1 MNLEQLKKN
10 FGTIKDI
17 RNKVTN
23 IFLILE
29 EHLKKLKQTYAEF
42 VLNNKQNLF
51 VFGLDSFQFQSKLI
65 DIEYEDMKR
74 MFLAINN
81 RMYCEYYKLYK
92 IVVEYVKEYITD
104 KKTLELVKTLNTFP
118 VYKDLEPYRQYNFDL
133 IQELHEHII
142 LLLYGISDYIQN
154 KENELQLHQ
163 KKQEIGLNINNFVT
177 TFNFNIIMI
186 KEKGMLF
193 ISYLDFFH
201 TLHTKYL
208 QRFSMKMNLMY
219 SQVTHDIRFEDAP
232 QTSDLKKKELLNTY
246 QEDNIDKSLLK
257 QIKRSIDDSDSNVSD
272 SPSRSG
278 TLEQIILS
286 PTIKDETNNTSS
298 PLKINIEEKTKETI
312 NQTINQTGLSSVF
325 KKNIKKVMTGG
336 MNIFKYNKKN
346 DIDNISSSSNDSIV
360 NTTNILK
367 KEMSKHIPIISN
379 DQQSIIA
386 NVNNTSSFSYSNYNE
401 DNIISYGSEYSNDI
415 ALSSVLDDNV
425 IFEKPVSD
433 EDEAELQRTLSSENI
448 FMEISKQC
456 LEITNPINTD
466 ISIYLKESEVK
477 EVEAVEEEA
486 VKEVVEAVKEEIA
499 AEVAEEEEEEVKE
512 VVEAVK
518 EEIAAV
524 VAEAVVEEAKE
535 EVKEEVKEAEA
546 KEEAKEEA
554 AEEVLDDNI
563 SILTIE
569 NFTEQKDDD
578 TSKESEQKKKRQY
591 KPRKK
596 KI

>member
-1 MNLEQLKKN
+1 MNMNLEQLKKN

-23 IFLILE
+23 IFQILE

-65 DIEYEDMKR
+65 DIEYDDMKR

-118 VYKDLEPYRQYNFDL
+118 VYKDLEPYRQYNFEL

-177 TFNFNIIMI
+177 TFNFNIIMV

-208 QRFSMKMNLMY
+208 QRFSMKMNLIY
-219 SQVTHDIRFEDAP
+219 SQVTHDIRFEDTP
-232 QTSDLKKKELLNTY
+232 QPSELKKKDLLNTY

-257 QIKRSIDDSDSNVSD
+257 QIKRSIDDSDSNLSD

-278 TLEQIILS
+278 TLDQIILS
-286 PTIKDETNNTSS
+286 PTNKTAITDEQQYNSS

-312 NQTINQTGLSSVF
+312 SNLTNQTGLSSVF

-336 MNIFKYNKKN
+336 MNMFKYNKKN
-346 DIDNISSSSNDSIV
+346 DSDNISSSSNDS
-360 NTTNILK
+360 TTNILK
-367 KEMSKHIPIISN
+367 KEISN
-379 DQQSIIA
+379 TITNGQQSITNGQQSIT
-386 NVNNTSSFSYSNYNE
+386 NGQQSITINNSSVNKNNTNVFSYTNYNE

-415 ALSSVLDDNV
+415 ALSSVIDDTV
-425 IFEKPVSD
+425 IFGKPVSD

-456 LEITNPINTD
+456 LEITNPINTESY
-466 ISIYLKESEVK
+466 IQLKEEVKEVK
-477 EVEAVEEEA
+477 EVEAEVK
-486 VKEVVEAVKEEIA
+486 VKEVKE
-499 AEVAEEEEEEVKE
+499 VEEEVKE
-512 VVEAVK
+512 
-518 EEIAAV
+518 
-524 VAEAVVEEAKE
+524 E
-535 EVKEEVKEAEA
+535 EVKEEEVKEEEV
-546 KEEAKEEA
+546 KEENSMIFEETKEE
-554 AEEVLDDNI
+554 EILDDNI

-578 TSKESEQKKKRQY
+578 TSKDTEQKKKRQY

>member
-23 IFLILE
+23 IFQILE

-257 QIKRSIDDSDSNVSD
+257 QIKRSIDDSDSNISD

-286 PTIKDETNNTSS
+286 PTNKNTTKDEQNYNSS
-298 PLKINIEEKTKETI
+298 PLKINIEEKTKE
-312 NQTINQTGLSSVF
+312 TINQTGLSSVF

-346 DIDNISSSSNDSIV
+346 DGDNISSSSNDSIV
-360 NTTNILK
+360 NTPNIIK
-367 KEMSKHIPIISN
+367 KEISKTITN
-379 DQQSIIA
+379 DQQTITNDQQTIIT
-386 NVNNTSSFSYSNYNE
+386 NVNNSSVNKNNTNVFNYTNYNE

-415 ALSSVLDDNV
+415 ALSSVIDDTL
-425 IFEKPVSD
+425 IFGKPVSD

-456 LEITNPINTD
+456 LEITNPINTES
-466 ISIYLKESEVK
+466 SIHLTELVEQVEVEQVEQVEQVKEVEEVEEVEQVEPVEKVEEVK
-477 EVEAVEEEA
+477 EVE
-486 VKEVVEAVKEEIA
+486 
-499 AEVAEEEEEEVKE
+499 
-512 VVEAVK
+512 
-518 EEIAAV
+518 
-524 VAEAVVEEAKE
+524 
-535 EVKEEVKEAEA
+535 
-546 KEEAKEEA
+546 
-554 AEEVLDDNI
+554 EEVLDDNI

-578 TSKESEQKKKRQY
+578 TSKDTEQKKKRQY